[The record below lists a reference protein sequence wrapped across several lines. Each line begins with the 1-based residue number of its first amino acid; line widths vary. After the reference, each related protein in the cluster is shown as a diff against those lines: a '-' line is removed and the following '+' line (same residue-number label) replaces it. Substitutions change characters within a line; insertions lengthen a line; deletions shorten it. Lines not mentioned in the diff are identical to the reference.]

1 MPPLEKFT
9 HWLETTNSIPTISQ
23 NLTLALLTILIPLS
37 IAILQEIYQKREK
50 EKGTLENLD
59 MQVLLHEIFRI
70 PFLLFFT
77 AIIFLVAFLWD
88 VSTFLLR
95 IILLFVS
102 LASFFYLCY
111 TVLNEYKW
119 IVEKRVWSFRLNY
132 LKSLKN
138 NEDLKNAWHSVWQ
151 AKTYEGEDV
160 NKLNFKY
167 EVKFW
172 EVFSKKLDKLLPYNE
187 FVPDLLNN
195 FLYFIEN
202 RSIKLLV
209 SNCLP
214 KILDWHFKVFEAE
227 KEIKLLSEK
236 DKSVKELIL
245 IDVSQALDSI
255 FLKIQE
261 RSFKESEYNLFFAIF
276 KQHIEKHKQRE
287 YLKTLLATF
296 YEHFFNFIETHHENL
311 KIWRYFP
318 NELKIT
324 KSNIYDKE
332 NFIFYISMGKFFDWA
347 LKRIYKRS
355 ENFDNALNEV
365 MCELFPDVDP
375 IIWSKILLFYF
386 LGCNVEAF
394 IKHPLTFGL
403 LGKPHTDKE
412 ENLIESW
419 QRKEIELE
427 KNTFEL
433 ALLLFPNE
441 FSKENFDKYINELKN
456 LKCENEK
463 EKSRA
468 FSLLNILEK
477 LQKYSDKK

>member
-214 KILDWHFKVFEAE
+214 KILDWHFKVFEA
-227 KEIKLLSEK
+227 
-236 DKSVKELIL
+236 
-245 IDVSQALDSI
+245 
-255 FLKIQE
+255 
-261 RSFKESEYNLFFAIF
+261 
-276 KQHIEKHKQRE
+276 
-287 YLKTLLATF
+287 
-296 YEHFFNFIETHHENL
+296 
-311 KIWRYFP
+311 
-318 NELKIT
+318 
-324 KSNIYDKE
+324 
-332 NFIFYISMGKFFDWA
+332 
-347 LKRIYKRS
+347 
-355 ENFDNALNEV
+355 
-365 MCELFPDVDP
+365 
-375 IIWSKILLFYF
+375 
-386 LGCNVEAF
+386 
-394 IKHPLTFGL
+394 
-403 LGKPHTDKE
+403 
-412 ENLIESW
+412 
-419 QRKEIELE
+419 
-427 KNTFEL
+427 
-433 ALLLFPNE
+433 
-441 FSKENFDKYINELKN
+441 
-456 LKCENEK
+456 
-463 EKSRA
+463 
-468 FSLLNILEK
+468 
-477 LQKYSDKK
+477 